1 MCLNTEIL
9 LSKLLPDSLRNRAG
23 ILSALFG
30 TADRGLDV
38 KDVCLLITNSALGK
52 HVPSLTTDELFI
64 SSEWPGNKAFSNKY
78 RFLQ

>member
-1 MCLNTEIL
+1 
-9 LSKLLPDSLRNRAG
+9 
-23 ILSALFG
+23 LFG
-30 TADRGLDV
+30 TTDRGLDV
-38 KDVCLLITNSALGK
+38 KDVCLLITNSAMGK